1 MWRVA
6 SMVSAREK
14 ISGPHLERV
23 AIVYLRQSSPRQVR
37 ENFRS
42 TERQYAL
49 AEEAARL
56 GWESE
61 RIVVVDGDLG
71 ISGRFSD
78 TQARQGY
85 KQLVARVCLGEVGA
99 IFGLE
104 IARLARSNAELQRL
118 LEFCALTD
126 TLVIDTD
133 GVYDLQN
140 FNDRL
145 LLGLKS
151 QMSEAELHVINSRLQ
166 GAKRAAAERG
176 ELRFPLPVGF
186 VYDDEGL
193 TVMDPDE
200 EVRAAI
206 ADVFKAFEQTGSAYG
221 VVGAFNGRRFPKRAY
236 GGAWAGEL
244 RWGELT
250 HPRALGVLR
259 NPCYAGAYVFGR
271 YRSRRTVRPD
281 GTITTKV
288 TELPR
293 AEWPVLIQDHHPGY
307 ISWERYL
314 ANERRLAAN
323 DTHSGQRPPRE
334 GRALCQGILR
344 CGACGGSMTTLHRR
358 EGSYYE
364 CGHSRADHIN
374 TPACR
379 SVKTTVVDELVARRL
394 LEALA
399 PEEIALALA
408 AADEVADRRAR
419 STRAVELRVER
430 TRYEAIRA
438 ERAFHACEPDNR
450 LVARSLETRWEQ
462 KLRELA
468 EAEAELAEQTMP
480 APEPSREQLVQLARD
495 LPKLWNADSTQERDR
510 KRLLRAMIADVT
522 ITSKPSAPELQ
533 VGIRWRSGASE
544 QHTIQRPKTR
554 QEVIRTPAEAI
565 ELTRRLAPD
574 HTNAQIA
581 CRLNAAGLRTGTGGP
596 FAAEHV
602 QWIRWRHKIPY
613 PTSWA
618 RDGELTVSEIAE
630 RFGVSDGTV
639 YGWISTGKLAARR
652 GPANRLYI
660 PFDAGVEQDCR
671 QRIANSVHLPG
682 ETKIR
687 AAGGAV

>member
-1 MWRVA
+1 
-6 SMVSAREK
+6 MVSAQQK
-14 ISGPHLERV
+14 ITSSHLERV

-49 AEEAARL
+49 AEEAAGL
-56 GWESE
+56 GWEAE
-61 RIVVVDGDLG
+61 RIAVIDGDLG

-78 TQARQGY
+78 AQARKGY
-85 KQLVARVCLGEVGA
+85 KQLVSRVCLGEVGA
-99 IFGLE
+99 ILGLE
-104 IARLARSNAELQRL
+104 VSRLARSNAETQRL

-133 GVYDLQN
+133 GVYDLKN

-151 QMSEAELHVINSRLQ
+151 QMSEAELHIISSRLQ

-176 ELRFPLPVGF
+176 ELRFPLPVGY
-186 VYDDEGL
+186 VYDEEGQ
-193 TVMDPDE
+193 TIIDPDE

-221 VVGAFNGRRFPKRAY
+221 VVGAFGGRRFPKRAY

-244 RWGELT
+244 RWGKLT
-250 HPRALGVLR
+250 HPRALGVLS

-271 YRSRRTVRPD
+271 YRSRRAVRPD
-281 GTITTKV
+281 GTITTTV

-293 AEWPVLIQDHHPGY
+293 SEWPVVIQGHHPGY
-307 ISWERYL
+307 ISWEQYL

-379 SVKTTVVDELVARRL
+379 SVKTTVVDELIARRL

-419 STRAVELRVER
+419 CTRAIELRVER
-430 TRYEAIRA
+430 ARYEAIRA
-438 ERAFHACEPDNR
+438 ERAFHACEPENR

-468 EAEAELAEQTMP
+468 EAETELAEQNKP
-480 APEPSREQLVQLARD
+480 APEPSREQLEALARD
-495 LPKLWNADSTQERDR
+495 LPRLWAADSTADRDR

-522 ITSKPSAPELQ
+522 LTSKPTGRELQ

-544 QHTIQRPKTR
+544 QHTVQRPKTR

-581 CRLNAAGLRTGTGGP
+581 EQLNAAGLKAGTGGP
-596 FAAEHV
+596 FKAEHV

-613 PTSWA
+613 PTNYA
-618 RDGELTVSEIAE
+618 RDGELTVTQIAE
-630 RFGVSDGTV
+630 RFDISDGTV
-639 YGWISTGKLAARR
+639 YAWISTGKLTARR

-660 PFDAGVEQDCR
+660 AFDQALEEECR
-671 QRIANSVHLPG
+671 QLVANSVHLPAA
-682 ETKIR
+682 TKIR